1 MNSMSKEQKEEQIKK
16 AKEYLEPKGWV
27 HIGDVR
33 FTFENVE
40 YDLSAAHLTKI
51 DYIVK
56 HKLFVVE

>member
-16 AKEYLEPKGWV
+16 AEEYLEPKGWA
-27 HIGDVR
+27 HIGNMR
-33 FTFENVE
+33 FVYKGVE
-40 YDLSAAHLTKI
+40 YDLSAADLTKI